1 MSALVIALSIAGFVV
16 VACMRVSDPLLPLI
30 AEDFG
35 VSVGQAGSVVTAYA
49 VAYGLFLLA
58 YGPLGD
64 RYGKLKVIA
73 VTLTAASV
81 CVTACAFADS
91 LPMLAT
97 LRFLTG
103 VTSAATVPLAIAWIG
118 DNVPFE
124 HRQKSIARYMSGI
137 IFGQMLGSAL
147 GGVLSDRFGWR
158 AIFLVF
164 GAATALVAILVWSRV
179 RSEVLALA
187 PRSPLRQAGQRY
199 VELLR
204 NPRVADVLTSGLV
217 EGFCVFGALAYVGAL
232 LHGRHGLSFTLVGLA
247 LLAYGVGGL
256 VYAASA
262 PAILRHLGQRGMIA
276 FGGVIMAW
284 SLVVIGCSPSVAPC
298 VVALGV
304 LGFGFYL
311 MHSTLQ
317 TLATEMAPSARG
329 TSFGLFAFALFAGQ
343 ALGVTA
349 IGWLVDRE
357 GYTLAI
363 GLAGLG
369 VGLLGL
375 WMQGSPV
382 VPRRQRR

>member
-284 SLVVIGCSPSVAPC
+284 SLVAIGCSPS
-298 VVALGV
+298 
-304 LGFGFYL
+304 
-311 MHSTLQ
+311 
-317 TLATEMAPSARG
+317 G

>member
-164 GAATALVAILVWSRV
+164 GAATALVALLVWSRV
-179 RSEVLALA
+179 RGEVLALA